1 MIILDT
7 NIVIYYLQGDSFVS
21 DWLENSI
28 AKGETFGL
36 STLSVVEL
44 LGYKKLPQTEKFVIQ
59 QLLQTIMIIDVDII
73 IAHTAAELRQQYNL
87 RTVDSVIAAT
97 AKVLSARLVS
107 RDRSFRRISSNQLLM
122 I

>member
-107 RDRSFRRISSNQLLM
+107 RDRSFRRISSIQLLM